1 MPLLIATT
9 TLRVSSMFFSIKVNC
24 DPLLYTT
31 ILVCKHITIYFM
43 VYHVYVGHAG
53 VRTSLTINRPCRR
66 HQAQPTRDWVQADSS
81 PKVTM
86 TLMDTKL
93 AVMDAAS
100 AIEPIRP
107 AARSSTS
114 DIVYERLREVILNVT
129 ILPNAVLSEN
139 DLANTLQVSRTPI
152 RAAIHRLSGEG
163 LIYVV
168 PQVGTFVAPMDLARI
183 REALFMREA
192 VECAAMDRLPNPIP
206 IDAIDAL
213 NTIVATHKQAA
224 NDRDLKQTLNSD
236 EDFHRL
242 LLELAGVKGVW
253 RYVHDVRETH
263 RRVRVLAQ
271 SEFDAALRSAHQHA
285 EIVAAL
291 AASNRPKA
299 KGLLGDHIRMNL
311 AYTEEIAQKHPAFFT
326 TPMNSAQPVAIRK
339 F

>member
-1 MPLLIATT
+1 
-9 TLRVSSMFFSIKVNC
+9 
-24 DPLLYTT
+24 
-31 ILVCKHITIYFM
+31 
-43 VYHVYVGHAG
+43 
-53 VRTSLTINRPCRR
+53 
-66 HQAQPTRDWVQADSS
+66 
-81 PKVTM
+81 
-86 TLMDTKL
+86 MDTKF
-93 AVMDAAS
+93 AVTDAAS

-107 AARSSTS
+107 VSRSSTS

-206 IDAIDAL
+206 VDAIDAL
-213 NTIVATHKQAA
+213 NKIVDTHKEAA
-224 NDRDLKQTLNSD
+224 DSRDIKQTLTSD

-263 RRVRVLAQ
+263 RRVRVLTHQHRRDLAQ
-271 SEFDAALRSAHQHA
+271 SEFEVALRSAHQHA

-291 AASNRPKA
+291 TASKWHKA
-299 KGLLGDHIRMNL
+299 KGLLGDHIRENL
-311 AYTEEIAQKHPAFFT
+311 AYTEEIALKHPAFFT
-326 TPMNSAQPVAIRK
+326 APMNSAQPVAARK